1 MGRNSRGR
9 KVTGVAASG
18 ADRQDMDTEA
28 GGAGEQERLTLTVAE
43 AAKLLGISRGTAY
56 ECVRTGQL
64 PSVSFGRRV
73 LIPRRRLEAMLDQ
86 DREVA

>member
-1 MGRNSRGR
+1 MAPRGTAGTA
-9 KVTGVAASG
+9 VTLDEGKEVKMENGV
-18 ADRQDMDTEA
+18 
-28 GGAGEQERLTLTVAE
+28 GEQERLTLTVAE